1 MKDGLRVFDADTHVE
16 PTAEVLDTYVDPS
29 FRPRLAELAQYRQPV
44 RVGAPGGAPG
54 RHVYRYGQISYKR
67 ILGEAAPRETH
78 SGRDTQWMGSKQP
91 RAGTQDDQA
100 ASRLQD
106 MDDEGTDT
114 HFLIP
119 TSWTSFVGHE
129 DPAIEVNI
137 IRAFHRHMGDFS
149 GNHPDRLQSMIVAS
163 ARDVDAA
170 VTEIREWGKSRWAVA
185 VMPLVT
191 KDIPADHPS
200 LDPIWRAADRHDL
213 PIVHHSFTWTPPY
226 FPGAFDVWDN
236 IFLGRLAS
244 HPWGAMRFIASVIGG
259 GIMDRHPTLRVGI
272 LECGF
277 GWLPFW
283 GRRMNEQYDYVGST
297 AKLRHHPEDYLK
309 SGRFF
314 CSIER
319 HEGEDMFQHVTS
331 FLGDDVLMY
340 ASDYPHSECQFPNTV
355 SNILAWQT
363 LKPETQK
370 KLLWDNASRFFKQ
383 A

>member
-1 MKDGLRVFDADTHVE
+1 MKNGLPVADADTQVE
-16 PTAEVLDTYVDPS
+16 PTAEVIDKYVDPG
-29 FRPRLAELAQYRQPV
+29 FRPRLPELAQYRQPV
-44 RVGAPGGAPG
+44 RAGSPGGAPG

-91 RAGTQDDQA
+91 RPGTQDDRA
-100 ASRLQD
+100 EDRVRD
-106 MDDEGTDT
+106 MDDEGTDA

-137 IRAFHRHMGDFS
+137 IRAFHRHMADVS

-170 VTEIREWGKSRWAVA
+170 VKEIREWGKSRWAVA

-191 KDIPADHPS
+191 KDIPADHPK
-200 LDPIWRAADRHDL
+200 LEPIWRAADEHDL

-226 FPGAFDVWDN
+226 FPGVFDVWDN

-259 GIMDRHPTLRVGI
+259 GMMDRHPNLRVGI

-283 GRRMNEQYDYVGST
+283 GRRMNEQYEYVGSC
-297 AKLRHHPEDYLK
+297 ARLEHHPEDYLK

-314 CSIER
+314 CSVGR
-319 HEGEDMFQHVTS
+319 HEGEDMFNSVTG

-340 ASDYPHSECQFPNTV
+340 ASDYPHPECQFPNTV
-355 SNILAWQT
+355 SNILAWKS

-383 A
+383 T

>member
-16 PTAEVLDTYVDPS
+16 PTAEVIDSYVDPA
-29 FRPRLAELAQYRQPV
+29 FRPRLADLAAYRQPV
-44 RVGAPGGAPG
+44 RPGNPGGAPG
-54 RHVYRYGQISYKR
+54 RHVYRYGQISYRR
-67 ILGEAAPRETH
+67 ILGEAAPRDTH
-78 SGRDTQWMGSKQP
+78 SGRDTHWMGSKQP
-91 RAGTQDDQA
+91 RAGTQDDMA
-100 ASRLQD
+100 ENRIQD

-129 DPAIEVNI
+129 DPTIEVNI
-137 IRAFHRHMGDFS
+137 IRAFHRHMANFS

-170 VTEIREWGKSRWAVA
+170 VQEIKAWGKSRWAVA

-200 LDPIWRAADRHDL
+200 LEPIWKAAVDHDL
-213 PIVHHSFTWTPPY
+213 PIAHHSFTWTPPY
-226 FPGAFDVWDN
+226 FPGVFDLWDN

-259 GIMDRHPTLRVGI
+259 GIMDRYPTLRVGT

-283 GRRMNEQYDYVGST
+283 GKRMDEQYAYVGST
-297 AKLRHHPEDYLK
+297 QELKMKPSEYLK
-309 SGRFF
+309 SGRYF
-314 CSIER
+314 CSVER
-319 HEGEDMFQHVTS
+319 HEGDDMFRMVTS

-340 ASDYPHSECQFPNTV
+340 ASDYPHSECQFPETV
-355 SNILAWQT
+355 ENFLAWQM
-363 LKPETQK
+363 KPEQRQK
-370 KLLWDNASRFFKQ
+370 LMAGNADRFFKRT
-383 A
+383 

>member
-1 MKDGLRVFDADTHVE
+1 MMRDGLRVFDADTHVE
-16 PTAEVLDTYVDPS
+16 PTAEVIDSYVDPA
-29 FRPRLAELAQYRQPV
+29 FRPRLPELAQYRQPV
-44 RVGAPGGAPG
+44 RPGSPGGAPG

-129 DPAIEVNI
+129 DPAIEVNV
-137 IRAFHRHMGDFS
+137 IRAFHRHMADFS

-170 VTEIREWGKSRWAVA
+170 VKEIREWGKSRWAVA

-191 KDIPADHPS
+191 KDIPADHPK
-200 LDPIWRAADRHDL
+200 LDPIWRAADEHDL

-226 FPGAFDVWDN
+226 FPGVFDLWDN

-259 GIMDRHPTLRVGI
+259 GIMDRFPNLRVGT

-283 GRRMNEQYDYVGST
+283 GRRMDEQYAYVGST
-297 AKLRHHPEDYLK
+297 AQLKMKPSEYLT
-309 SGRFF
+309 SGRYF
-314 CSIER
+314 CSVER
-319 HEGEDMFQHVTS
+319 HEGADMLDAVRGFI
-331 FLGDDVLMY
+331 GDDVLMY
-340 ASDYPHSECQFPNTV
+340 ASDYPHSECQFPETV
-355 SNILAWQT
+355 DNFLAWDM
-363 LKPETQK
+363 KPDVRA
-370 KLLWDNASRFFKQ
+370 KLMAGNADRLFKRT
-383 A
+383 

>member
-16 PTAEVLDTYVDPS
+16 PTAEVIDSYVDPA
-29 FRPRLAELAQYRQPV
+29 FRSRLPELAQYRQPV
-44 RVGAPGGAPG
+44 RAGSPGGEPG

-67 ILGEAAPRETH
+67 ILGEAEPRETH
-78 SGRDTQWMGSKQP
+78 SGRDTHWMGSKQP
-91 RAGTQDDQA
+91 RPGTQDQRSAD
-100 ASRLQD
+100 RLQD

-129 DPAIEVNI
+129 DPSIEVNV
-137 IRAFHRHMGDFS
+137 IRAFHRHMADFS

-170 VTEIREWGKSRWAVA
+170 VQEINTWGKSRWAVA

-200 LDPIWRAADRHDL
+200 LEPIWKAAVDHDL
-213 PIVHHSFTWTPPY
+213 PIAHHSFTWTPPY
-226 FPGAFDVWDN
+226 FPGVFDLWDN

-259 GIMDRHPTLRVGI
+259 GIMDRYPTMRVGT

-283 GRRMNEQYDYVGST
+283 GKRMDEQYAYVGST
-297 AKLRHHPEDYLK
+297 QPLKMKPSEYLK
-309 SGRFF
+309 GGRYF
-314 CSIER
+314 CSVER
-319 HEGEDMFQHVTS
+319 HEGDDMYRSVAS

-340 ASDYPHSECQFPNTV
+340 ASDYPHSECQFPETV
-355 SNILAWQT
+355 QNFLAWDVTPAQR
-363 LKPETQK
+363 QK
-370 KLLWDNASRFFKQ
+370 LMAGNADRFFKRT
-383 A
+383 

>member
-1 MKDGLRVFDADTHVE
+1 MRDGLRVYDADTHVE
-16 PTAEVLDTYVDPS
+16 PTAEVIDSYVDPS
-29 FRPRLAELAQYRQPV
+29 FRSRLPDLAQYRQQV
-44 RVGAPGGAPG
+44 RPGAPGGAPG
-54 RHVYRYGQISYKR
+54 KHVYRYGQISYKR

-91 RAGTQDDQA
+91 RPGTQDDKA
-100 ASRLQD
+100 DDRVRD
-106 MDDEGTDT
+106 MDDEGTDA

-129 DPAIEVNI
+129 DPTIEVNV
-137 IRAFHRHMGDFS
+137 IRAFHRHMQDFS
-149 GNHPDRLQSMIVAS
+149 SNHPDRLKSMIVAS

-170 VTEIREWGKSRWAVA
+170 VKEIRDWGKSRWAVA

-200 LDPIWRAADRHDL
+200 LDPIWKAAADHDL
-213 PIVHHSFTWTPPY
+213 PITHHSFTWTPPY
-226 FPGAFDVWDN
+226 FPGVFDLWDN

-259 GIMDRHPTLRVGI
+259 GIMDRYPTLRVGT

-283 GRRMNEQYDYVGST
+283 GKRMDEQYAYVGST
-297 AKLRHHPEDYLK
+297 AELKMKPSDYLK
-309 SGRFF
+309 SGRYF
-314 CSIER
+314 CSVER
-319 HEGEDMFQHVTS
+319 HEGDDMLKAVTS
-331 FLGDDVLMY
+331 FIGDDVLMY
-340 ASDYPHSECQFPNTV
+340 ASDYPHSECQFPETV
-355 SNILAWQT
+355 DNF
-363 LKPETQK
+363 LKWDIPAATRQK
-370 KLLWDNASRFFKQ
+370 LMAGNADRFFKQ

>member
-1 MKDGLRVFDADTHVE
+1 MKDGYKVWDSDTHVE
-16 PTAEVLDTYVDPS
+16 PSAEVIDKYLDPG
-29 FRPRLAELAQYRQPV
+29 FRNRLPELAQFRTPI
-44 RVGAPGGAPG
+44 AATTPGSSPG
-54 RHVYRYGQISYKR
+54 RHVYRYGQISFKR
-67 ILGEAAPRETH
+67 ILGEAAPRPEHT
-78 SGRDTQWMGSKQP
+78 GRASVWMGTQKP
-91 RAGTQDDQA
+91 RLGVQDDEA
-100 ASRLQD
+100 ENRIAD
-106 MDDEGTDT
+106 MDEEGVDA

-129 DPAIEVNI
+129 DPSIEVNI
-137 IRAFHRHMGDFS
+137 IRAFHRHMADFS

-170 VTEIREWGKSRWAVA
+170 VKEIREWGKSRWAVA

-191 KDIPADHPS
+191 KDIPADHPK
-200 LDPIWRAADRHDL
+200 LDPIWRAAAEHDL

-226 FPGAFDVWDN
+226 FPGYSDLWDN

-259 GIMDRHPTLRVGI
+259 GIMDRYPNLRVGT

-283 GRRMNEQYDYVGST
+283 GRRMDEQYAYVGST
-297 AKLRHHPEDYLK
+297 AKLKHHPEDYLK

-319 HEGEDMFQHVTS
+319 HEGEDMFNTVRG

-355 SNILAWQT
+355 SNILAWKT
-363 LKPETQK
+363 LQPEVQK

-383 A
+383 T

>member
-1 MKDGLRVFDADTHVE
+1 MRDGLRVFDADTHVE
-16 PTAEVLDTYVDPS
+16 PTAEVIDSYVDPG
-29 FRPRLAELAQYRQPV
+29 FRPRLAELAPYRQPV
-44 RVGAPGGAPG
+44 RAGSPGGAPG

-100 ASRLQD
+100 ESRIQD

-129 DPAIEVNI
+129 DPTIEVNV
-137 IRAFHRHMGDFS
+137 IRAFHRHMANFS

-170 VTEIREWGKSRWAVA
+170 VQEINNWGKSRWAVA

-200 LDPIWRAADRHDL
+200 LDPIWKAAVDHDL
-213 PIVHHSFTWTPPY
+213 PIAHHSFTWTPPY
-226 FPGAFDVWDN
+226 FPGVFDLWDN

-259 GIMDRHPTLRVGI
+259 GIMDRYPTLQGRHIGMR
-272 LECGF
+272 L
-277 GWLPFW
+277 WLAAVLGPPD
-283 GRRMNEQYDYVGST
+283 GRAVR
-297 AKLRHHPEDYLK
+297 LCRHRP
-309 SGRFF
+309 S
-314 CSIER
+314 S
-319 HEGEDMFQHVTS
+319 
-331 FLGDDVLMY
+331 
-340 ASDYPHSECQFPNTV
+340 
-355 SNILAWQT
+355 
-363 LKPETQK
+363 
-370 KLLWDNASRFFKQ
+370 SR
-383 A
+383 

>member
-1 MKDGLRVFDADTHVE
+1 MRDGLRVYDADTHVE
-16 PTAEVLDTYVDPS
+16 PTAEVIDSYVDPG
-29 FRPRLAELAQYRQPV
+29 FRPRLADLAPYRQPV
-44 RVGAPGGAPG
+44 RAGAPGGAPG

-91 RAGTQDDQA
+91 RPGTQDDQA
-100 ASRLQD
+100 DSRVKD
-106 MDDEGTDT
+106 MDDEGTDA

-129 DPAIEVNI
+129 DPTIEVNV
-137 IRAFHRHMGDFS
+137 IRAFHRHMANFS

-170 VTEIREWGKSRWAVA
+170 VQEIREWGKSRWAVA

-191 KDIPADHPS
+191 KDIPADHPK
-200 LDPIWRAADRHDL
+200 LDPIWRAADEHDL

-226 FPGAFDVWDN
+226 FPGVFDLWDN

-259 GIMDRHPTLRVGI
+259 GIMDRFPNLRVGT

-283 GRRMNEQYDYVGST
+283 GRRMDEQYAYVGST
-297 AKLRHHPEDYLK
+297 AQLKMKPSEYLT
-309 SGRFF
+309 SGRYF
-314 CSIER
+314 CSVER
-319 HEGEDMFQHVTS
+319 HEGDDMLASVRS
-331 FLGDDVLMY
+331 FIGDDVLMY
-340 ASDYPHSECQFPNTV
+340 ASDYPHSECQFPETV
-355 SNILAWQT
+355 DNF
-363 LKPETQK
+363 LKWDMPAAMRQK
-370 KLLWDNASRFFKQ
+370 LMAGNADRFFKQ

>member
-1 MKDGLRVFDADTHVE
+1 MRKGLRVFDADTHVE
-16 PTAEVLDTYVDPS
+16 PTAEVLDTYVDPG
-29 FRPRLAELAQYRQPV
+29 FRPRLAELAQYKQPV
-44 RVGAPGGAPG
+44 RAGAPGGAPG

-100 ASRLQD
+100 GSRLQD

-137 IRAFHRHMGDFS
+137 IRAFHRHMADFS

-170 VTEIREWGKSRWAVA
+170 VKEIREWGKSRWAVA

-191 KDIPADHPS
+191 KDIPADHPA
-200 LDPIWRAADRHDL
+200 LDPIWRAADEHDL

-226 FPGAFDVWDN
+226 FPGVFDLWDN

-259 GIMDRHPTLRVGI
+259 GIMDRFPNLRVGT

-283 GRRMNEQYDYVGST
+283 GRRMDEQYAYVGST
-297 AKLRHHPEDYLK
+297 AQLKMKPSEYLT
-309 SGRFF
+309 SGRYF
-314 CSIER
+314 CSVER
-319 HEGEDMFQHVTS
+319 HEGADMLDAVRGFI
-331 FLGDDVLMY
+331 GDDVLMY
-340 ASDYPHSECQFPNTV
+340 ASDYPHSECQFPETV
-355 SNILAWQT
+355 DNFLAWDM
-363 LKPETQK
+363 KPEVRA
-370 KLLWDNASRFFKQ
+370 KLMAGNADRLFKRT
-383 A
+383 